1 MLLDLLR
8 GAAKERKLNATAL
21 AQAADLPREHVHQ
34 VLAGDAPLTVD
45 DFVAFAVALDLGM
58 EAFGLSGGL
67 MAPGGDAEPTADA
80 DAGDVDESPDDGAG
94 SPTPLRPR
102 PVAPEGEPG
111 AETFTGSGE
120 AVAQAADPYGV
131 HAAQTFQL
139 GFALG
144 CDIFFMAESSKLGAS
159 GIPAGVLSRFTDQMP
174 IRLNAAYHKHMDPHY
189 SDEGLTLALSFGS
202 LYVCTIPW
210 DAFVQITLFPLPPSP
225 PPVEEPVEEAPAPKP
240 SRSHLRLVD

>member
-8 GAAKERKLNATAL
+8 GAAQERKLNAAAL
-21 AQAADLPREHVHQ
+21 AQAADLSREHVHQ
-34 VLAGDAPLTVD
+34 VLAGDALLTVD
-45 DFVAFAVALDLGM
+45 DFVALAVALDLGI
-58 EAFGLSGGL
+58 EAFGLSGEL
-67 MAPGGDAEPTADA
+67 MAPEAEPSADV
-80 DAGDVDESPDDGAG
+80 GDLDEVSDEGAG
-94 SPTPLRPR
+94 SPTPLRPQ
-102 PVAPEGEPG
+102 PVTSEGAPAEPG
-111 AETFTGSGE
+111 AETLEGPGE

-131 HAAQTFQL
+131 HAAQTFAL

-144 CDIFFMAESSKLGAS
+144 CDIFFMAESAKLGAS

-189 SDEGLTLALSFGS
+189 SDEGLTLALSFGA

-225 PPVEEPVEEAPAPKP
+225 PPVEEPAEDAPAPKP
-240 SRSHLRLVD
+240 SRGHLRLVD